1 MILSR
6 RSFLKVAGLSA
17 VAVAGAS
24 MFTGCNVN
32 NLFSTGVVYSAE
44 VGSSITED
52 TIKKLNESKYTNA
65 VPGHSDLYSNN
76 DGKCK
81 EAVQNQLNGAQV
93 LSNIP
98 GAKNVEVES
107 AKTKM
112 VKRPALMSSR
122 PFWLRRPPLPT
133 ADFPTPSHE
142 RRAFARL
149 FLFCPACAHPLLHCM
164 AAVIYNKEY
173 CKHHPVFSRKDTLS
187 CEFVFIP
194 LAARST

>member
-32 NLFSTGVVYSAE
+32 NLFSTGVVYSGKE
-44 VGSSITED
+44 GENIDSD
-52 TIKKLNESKYTNA
+52 LIKKLNENKFANA

-76 DGKCK
+76 PTKCK
-81 EAVQNQLNGAQV
+81 KAVQNQLNGAQV

-107 AKTKM
+107 AKIGFALDKDGKETSTYVIKAVL
-112 VKRPALMSSR
+112 VKK
-122 PFWLRRPPLPT
+122 T
-133 ADFPTPSHE
+133 T
-142 RRAFARL
+142 
-149 FLFCPACAHPLLHCM
+149 
-164 AAVIYNKEY
+164 
-173 CKHHPVFSRKDTLS
+173 
-187 CEFVFIP
+187 
-194 LAARST
+194 STNG

>member
-24 MFTGCNVN
+24 MFTGCSVN
-32 NLFSTGVVYSAE
+32 NLISTGVVYSAK

-76 DGKCK
+76 PTKCK

-98 GAKNVEVES
+98 GAKNVKVES
-107 AKTKM
+107 AELSEKTNEKGEKVVENGKQVYVIKAVL
-112 VKRPALMSSR
+112 VK
-122 PFWLRRPPLPT
+122 
-133 ADFPTPSHE
+133 
-142 RRAFARL
+142 
-149 FLFCPACAHPLLHCM
+149 
-164 AAVIYNKEY
+164 N
-173 CKHHPVFSRKDTLS
+173 
-187 CEFVFIP
+187 
-194 LAARST
+194 

>member
-32 NLFSTGVVYSAE
+32 NLFSTGVVYSGKE
-44 VGSSITED
+44 GED
-52 TIKKLNESKYTNA
+52 IDSDLIKKLNENKFANA

-76 DGKCK
+76 PTKCK

-107 AKTKM
+107 AKIGFALDKDGKETSTYVIKAVL
-112 VKRPALMSSR
+112 VKK
-122 PFWLRRPPLPT
+122 T
-133 ADFPTPSHE
+133 T
-142 RRAFARL
+142 
-149 FLFCPACAHPLLHCM
+149 
-164 AAVIYNKEY
+164 
-173 CKHHPVFSRKDTLS
+173 
-187 CEFVFIP
+187 
-194 LAARST
+194 STNG

>member
-32 NLFSTGVVYSAE
+32 NLFSTGVVYSGKEGENIDSAL
-44 VGSSITED
+44 
-52 TIKKLNESKYTNA
+52 IKKLNENKFANA

-76 DGKCK
+76 PTKCK

-107 AKTKM
+107 AKIGFALDKDGKETSTYVIKAVL
-112 VKRPALMSSR
+112 VKK
-122 PFWLRRPPLPT
+122 T
-133 ADFPTPSHE
+133 T
-142 RRAFARL
+142 
-149 FLFCPACAHPLLHCM
+149 
-164 AAVIYNKEY
+164 
-173 CKHHPVFSRKDTLS
+173 
-187 CEFVFIP
+187 
-194 LAARST
+194 STNG